1 MKKKKIRRR
10 SSDRIFIGG
19 CTVVLGIAAL
29 VVLIPLINIVSSS
42 FSDPAAVS
50 AGRVWLWP
58 VKFTLQSYE
67 NVLKYDAVWL
77 GYRNTIFYTVFGTIM
92 NVAITLMCAFPLA
105 QKTFSGRKFVS
116 KMLTFT
122 MIFGGGMIPNFLL
135 VKELKM
141 MNTIWAVLIPSLMS
155 AYNVIITR
163 NFIET
168 NLSGELEDAAR
179 VDGCS
184 PIKYFTHF
192 VLPLSKSIIAV
203 ITMYYAVGHWNSYF
217 SAFLYLNDRE
227 LYPLQL
233 FLRDIL
239 VNSQFDNSIID
250 DPEMAEVV
258 QSAAESLKYSI
269 IVIATAPLMCVYPLV
284 QKYFVRGIMV
294 GSVKG

>member
-269 IVIATAPLMCVYPLV
+269 IVIATAPLMCVYPL
-284 QKYFVRGIMV
+284 RE
-294 GSVKG
+294 